1 MDIINDEDDEDIF
14 DSVEHLWEENSALK
28 SSLNTLENSL
38 LTITETLSEVRKSL
52 ENQEKKIMD
61 NLKRIESN
69 LDSKVVTFSKEL
81 EKSFEQRLKQVK
93 NELSEKYERS
103 INTSIL
109 NLKEEFQKL
118 LTSDLET
125 IESSPPIIDINK
137 TDIMEEF
144 KSEIYSKLAEFEKS
158 LELSH
163 SRFSDLE
170 KERSLNNSSLTA
182 TIYNN
187 LENRISRTE
196 SELHSLQ
203 KSIINPSIIDSI
215 IAQMNEKDKKLSE
228 LFNTKKNFRM
238 K

>member
-1 MDIINDEDDEDIF
+1 
-14 DSVEHLWEENSALK
+14 
-28 SSLNTLENSL
+28 
-38 LTITETLSEVRKSL
+38 
-52 ENQEKKIMD
+52 MD
-61 NLKRIESN
+61 NLKRIESD

-103 INTSIL
+103 VNTSIL
-109 NLKEEFQKL
+109 NLKKEFQKL

-125 IESSPPIIDINK
+125 IESSAPIIDINK

-144 KSEIYSKLAEFEKS
+144 KSEIYSKLSEFEKS

-170 KERSLNNSSLTA
+170 KEQSLNNSSLTA
-182 TIYNN
+182 TINN
-187 LENRISRTE
+187 LENRISRPE

-203 KSIINPSIIDSI
+203 KSVINPSIIDSI

-228 LFNTKKNFRM
+228 LLILNKTSE
-238 K
+238 

>member
-1 MDIINDEDDEDIF
+1 MGGKFSSEIF
-14 DSVEHLWEENSALK
+14 FEYTRKQSSDNNRNSAR
-28 SSLNTLENSL
+28 
-38 LTITETLSEVRKSL
+38 SEEKLRKPG
-52 ENQEKKIMD
+52 QKIMD

-118 LTSDLET
+118 LASDLET

-137 TDIMEEF
+137 TDILEEF
-144 KSEIYSKLAEFEKS
+144 KSEIYSKLSEFEKS

-182 TIYNN
+182 TINN
-187 LENRISRTE
+187 LKNRISRTE
-196 SELHSLQ
+196 SELAFFTE
-203 KSIINPSIIDSI
+203 IYN
-215 IAQMNEKDKKLSE
+215 
-228 LFNTKKNFRM
+228 
-238 K
+238 